1 MAGTLKEITK
11 NYEKLHRLQMI
22 DAILDKMHSYVRDVV
37 NRVEDDFD
45 DCVDFE
51 DYITESVIK
60 NTKDNLETLRK
71 YLGCKSYADLI
82 NDVTRKQQ

>member
-1 MAGTLKEITK
+1 MAGTLREITG

-22 DAILDKMHSYVRDVV
+22 ETILDKMHSYVRDVV
-37 NRVEDDFD
+37 SRVEDDFD

-60 NTKDNLETLRK
+60 NTKENLATLGN

-82 NDVTRKQQ
+82 NDVLSKQ